1 MGNRLHIS
9 VEIMVLTHA
18 WWLTRLS
25 RDAAK
30 ATEAPNQI
38 ANLLISHTVVLV
50 FSDAH
55 FTFA

>member
-1 MGNRLHIS
+1 VDIMG
-9 VEIMVLTHA
+9 LTHA
-18 WWLTRLS
+18 WWPTRFP

-50 FSDAH
+50 FSDAYL
-55 FTFA
+55 TFA

>member
-38 ANLLISHTVVLV
+38 LLISHTVVLV